1 MHIAAVLA
9 VTLLN
14 IHESAR
20 FKTGTFRFWGCL
32 PVPESSAAEQKMQEC
47 LKVRLALEPL
57 TCIRLALAWANHLPT
72 FQHSMFLS
80 PGIRPPS
87 SESPPSSH
95 SDTAL
100 IFLHTAARPPPP
112 PPPSPQ
118 PSSPSPQLSATELSA
133 AATDAIAVAA
143 VAAANVAAMTFTAAA
158 LPTVTGR
165 AGPSGHRCLD
175 RARCHACPSDQWM
188 AWPGNTRRG
197 GEWEDSWPGP
207 RGFVYA
213 SWKGGRVGS
222 CEGSCE
228 GSC

>member
-20 FKTGTFRFWGCL
+20 FKTGAFRFWGCL

-57 TCIRLALAWANHLPT
+57 TCIRLALAWVNHLPT

-87 SESPPSSH
+87 SEAPPSSH

-112 PPPSPQ
+112 HHGCCVR
-118 PSSPSPQLSATELSA
+118 LSEYIHVVLS
-133 AATDAIAVAA
+133 IG
-143 VAAANVAAMTFTAAA
+143 TAADH
-158 LPTVTGR
+158 V
-165 AGPSGHRCLD
+165 SHCWQ
-175 RARCHACPSDQWM
+175 C
-188 AWPGNTRRG
+188 NTLLI
-197 GEWEDSWPGP
+197 
-207 RGFVYA
+207 FVD
-213 SWKGGRVGS
+213 
-222 CEGSCE
+222 
-228 GSC
+228 

>member
-1 MHIAAVLA
+1 MRIAAVLA
-9 VTLLN
+9 ATLHN

-20 FKTGTFRFWGCL
+20 FKTGAFRFWGCL

-57 TCIRLALAWANHLPT
+57 TCIRLALAWVNHLPT

-133 AATDAIAVAA
+133 TATAAIADYIGPALARPCRCRRSRRSCRRRRNDLHSRRTSDRHRPCRA
-143 VAAANVAAMTFTAAA
+143 V
-158 LPTVTGR
+158 
-165 AGPSGHRCLD
+165 GPPVPRSG
-175 RARCHACPSDQWM
+175 
-188 AWPGNTRRG
+188 
-197 GEWEDSWPGP
+197 
-207 RGFVYA
+207 
-213 SWKGGRVGS
+213 
-222 CEGSCE
+222 
-228 GSC
+228 